1 MPPCCFHV
9 RSEARDASDERALS
23 SLGARHAG
31 GSAPVDADGF
41 RNALYLIDIGQNDLS
56 AAFGSGAPYDDII
69 HLKIPAFISEIKD
82 AIMVQIKEN
91 CHARSIGLVL
101 FFLSSSCVLV

>member
-1 MPPCCFHV
+1 MV
-9 RSEARDASDERALS
+9 R
-23 SLGARHAG
+23 AG

-69 HLKIPAFISEIKD
+69 NHKIPGFISEIKD
-82 AIMVQIKEN
+82 AIMVLTNAE
-91 CHARSIGLVL
+91 
-101 FFLSSSCVLV
+101 F